1 MGIRNE
7 MISRQ
12 IRSCGEE
19 TVMKKGI
26 IIGIIV
32 VVLLVLF
39 LPVPKGTYDD
49 GGTRDYCAL
58 TYKIVVWNK
67 LLVEVNEDGSAG
79 EFYTYRKTSV
89 FWIPDNF
96 KSIDELWKIERRRN

>member
-39 LPVPKGTYDD
+39 LPIPTGTYND

-58 TYKIVVWNK
+58 TYRIVVWNK
-67 LLVEVNEDGSAG
+67 MMIAKMNAE
-79 EFYTYRKTSV
+79 K
-89 FWIPDNF
+89 
-96 KSIDELWKIERRRN
+96 

>member
-1 MGIRNE
+1 
-7 MISRQ
+7 
-12 IRSCGEE
+12 
-19 TVMKKGI
+19 MKKRI

-32 VVLLVLF
+32 AVLLVLF
-39 LPVPKGTYDD
+39 LPIPNFKGRCED

-67 LLVEVNEDGSAG
+67 FINDVNTG
-79 EFYTYRKTSV
+79 EIYTYNKTSV

-96 KSIDELWKIERRRN
+96 KNIDELWKIERGRN

>member
-1 MGIRNE
+1 
-7 MISRQ
+7 
-12 IRSCGEE
+12 
-19 TVMKKGI
+19 MKKRI

-39 LPVPKGTYDD
+39 LPVPNPKGRVED

-67 LLVEVNEDGSAG
+67 IIADSENGFS
-79 EFYTYRKTSV
+79 TYHKTSV

-96 KSIDELWKIERRRN
+96 KNIDELWKIERGRN

>member
-1 MGIRNE
+1 
-7 MISRQ
+7 
-12 IRSCGEE
+12 
-19 TVMKKGI
+19 MKKSI

-39 LPVPKGTYDD
+39 LPIPKGTCED

-58 TYKIVVWNK
+58 TYRIVVWNK
-67 LLVEVNEDGSAG
+67 MMVKENEDGSAK
-79 EFYTYRKTSV
+79 EPYTYHETSV

-96 KSIDELWKIERRRN
+96 KSIDELWRIERGKTDKF

>member
-1 MGIRNE
+1 
-7 MISRQ
+7 
-12 IRSCGEE
+12 
-19 TVMKKGI
+19 MKKRI

-39 LPVPKGTYDD
+39 LPIPKGTCLD

-58 TYKIVVWNK
+58 TYRIVVWNK
-67 LLVEVNEDGSAG
+67 MTVKENEDGSAK
-79 EFYTYRKTSV
+79 EPYTYHETSV

-96 KSIDELWKIERRRN
+96 KSIDELWRIERGKTDKF

>member
-1 MGIRNE
+1 
-7 MISRQ
+7 
-12 IRSCGEE
+12 
-19 TVMKKGI
+19 MKKGI
-26 IIGIIV
+26 IVGIIV

-39 LPVPKGTYDD
+39 LPIPKGTYND

-67 LLVEVNEDGSAG
+67 LIIAEAKENGSAG
-79 EFYTYRKTSV
+79 EAYTYRKTSV

-96 KSIDELWKIERRRN
+96 KSIDELWKIESGRN

>member
-1 MGIRNE
+1 
-7 MISRQ
+7 
-12 IRSCGEE
+12 
-19 TVMKKGI
+19 MKRTIVICI
-26 IIGIIV
+26 II

-39 LPVPKGTYDD
+39 LPIPKGTYDD

-67 LLVEVNEDGSAG
+67 LIAEVNEDGSGG
-79 EFYTYRKTSV
+79 EVSKYHKTSV

-96 KSIDELWKIERRRN
+96 KSIDVLWEIERGVD

>member
-1 MGIRNE
+1 

-39 LPVPKGTYDD
+39 LPIPTGTYND

-58 TYKIVVWNK
+58 TYRIVVWNK
-67 LLVEVNEDGSAG
+67 IMIAEMNEDGSPG
-79 EFYTYRKTSV
+79 VDSTYHKTSV

-96 KSIDELWKIERRRN
+96 KSIDELWKIERGFD

>member
-1 MGIRNE
+1 
-7 MISRQ
+7 
-12 IRSCGEE
+12 
-19 TVMKKGI
+19 MKKRI

-32 VVLLVLF
+32 VILLVLF
-39 LPVPKGTYDD
+39 LPIPNPKGSVED

-67 LLVEVNEDGSAG
+67 FIVDENTG
-79 EFYTYRKTSV
+79 EFYTYHKTSV

-96 KSIDELWKIERRRN
+96 KNIDELWNIERGRN

>member
-1 MGIRNE
+1 
-7 MISRQ
+7 
-12 IRSCGEE
+12 
-19 TVMKKGI
+19 MKKRI

-39 LPVPKGTYDD
+39 LPVPNPKGRCED

-67 LLVEVNEDGSAG
+67 LIAEVNEDDSIGAVS
-79 EFYTYRKTSV
+79 TYHKTSV

-96 KSIDELWKIERRRN
+96 KSIDELWKIEKGVLVQ